1 MINGTKRE
9 IKRTSQFKKDYKAA
23 KKQGGDIKLLL
34 DIIAKLAND
43 EPLDVKH
50 RDHQLKGKL
59 KAYRECHVA
68 PDWLLVY
75 EKYGEDYLILSLIRL
90 SSHSNLNF

>member
-1 MINGTKRE
+1 MIDGTKRE

-23 KKQGGDIKLLL
+23 KKQGKNIKLLL
-34 DIIAKLAND
+34 DIISNLAND
-43 EPLDVKH
+43 EPLDVRH

-59 KAYRECHVA
+59 KDYRECHIA

-75 EKYGEDYLILSLIRL
+75 EKYGDDYLILNLIRL
-90 SSHSNLNF
+90 NSHSNLDF